1 MSNIVEIK
9 SIQINKRTTNRTNK
23 YNNINN
29 YFNLISKLNKQKEY
43 IENDMKIN
51 DIENVLVK
59 QYEVPYNM
67 IAMLIDNINE
77 KVAMEYEAQ
86 MVNNLWERKM

>member
-1 MSNIVEIK
+1 
-9 SIQINKRTTNRTNK
+9 
-23 YNNINN
+23 
-29 YFNLISKLNKQKEY
+29 
-43 IENDMKIN
+43 
-51 DIENVLVK
+51 
-59 QYEVPYNM
+59 M